1 MAKTKSKSSRKQSYL
16 VLSIVL
22 VVAYLLMA
30 TMFFLPVINHQVK
43 TAIGNA
49 DVVPNDMYSMLE
61 ASGIKD
67 STEKLT
73 NASDKAKVSYTTF
86 FLNEELSGS
95 ATFYAVM
102 CLITAIVAVLG
113 ILVAIATFLKP
124 KMVKYSKYYG
134 LLAAIVSIT
143 TFVAA
148 MLVVGGTSSGTLASL
163 SITLAVAPILALV
176 GGLVAAVMPYV
187 LKK

>member
-1 MAKTKSKSSRKQSYL
+1 MAKAKSKSIKKQSYL

-43 TAIGNA
+43 TAVGNA

-67 STEKLT
+67 SVEKLT
-73 NASDKAKVSYTTF
+73 HASDKAKVSYTTF
-86 FLNEELSGS
+86 FLGELSGS

-143 TFVAA
+143 TFIAA